1 MPITLIDIIK
11 QQNRDATS
19 GDFFFLLD
27 SSDINFKV
35 QGIQEDTT
43 LDPTLTLDYKYIL
56 RDASNLNANFGTITG
71 VGNNDI
77 VRYNGSDFEI
87 LLDASNKQDGTIVF
101 NEGDSKFYGF
111 NGTDWQ
117 ELGSGAAGGVT
128 GATGDTGPTG
138 PTGESI
144 ASVGIS
150 FGRLIVTKNTGET
163 LDAGYVVGPT
173 GPTGESYIGV
183 SGPDFSRIGI
193 NALNFVQGTN
203 VTIGTT
209 YDGATASITISV
221 ININAGDY

>member
-1 MPITLIDIIK
+1 MSRIK
-11 QQNRDATS
+11 INESNTIVKLTTTRNVVKVVDMNTEKIVVS
-19 GDFFFLLD
+19 GVI
-27 SSDINFKV
+27 S
-35 QGIQEDTT
+35 
-43 LDPTLTLDYKYIL
+43 
-56 RDASNLNANFGTITG
+56 G
-71 VGNNDI
+71 VGSVGPKGDI
-77 VRYNGSDFEI
+77 
-87 LLDASNKQDGTIVF
+87 
-101 NEGDSKFYGF
+101 
-111 NGTDWQ
+111 
-117 ELGSGAAGGVT
+117 
-128 GATGDTGPTG
+128 GATGPTGPIG